1 MTGSCSA
8 LRETGFVW
16 MQSAFAAPAEAFATS
31 QALIEECSAS
41 NGQDALSVIGN
52 FILPPP
58 DGAVSRSFQTLHF
71 DFGLPVRPLRGQDVA
86 RYTALSVPQSAV
98 GVTAVTRLVPL
109 PALLGQRRWSDRAT
123 LVRNLQAYGE
133 SYGAWD
139 DADGY
144 SEGGDRA
151 ADVGGDLGSADA
163 DWASSSCWP
172 SARGRTCW
180 VGRRPRLSCPR
191 RCWHARCISGGGTGG
206 AVPGVEGLDNG
217 QRLCH
222 RGRAG

>member
-1 MTGSCSA
+1 MFCRLRSPGLLIHPGRGPSVCSVAAGHLRVIGENPAMTGSCSA

-109 PALLGQRRWSDRAT
+109 PALLGQRRWPDRAT
-123 LVRNLQAYGE
+123 CSSSTTSLSRT
-133 SYGAWD
+133 
-139 DADGY
+139 
-144 SEGGDRA
+144 GDRA
-151 ADVGGDLGSADA
+151 AAGR
-163 DWASSSCWP
+163 ASSISGSTGTAP
-172 SARGRTCW
+172 SARQ
-180 VGRRPRLSCPR
+180 LSAPSATGSSRCSTSVSRARSVRCSPPR
-191 RCWHARCISGGGTGG
+191 RR
-206 AVPGVEGLDNG
+206 
-217 QRLCH
+217 R
-222 RGRAG
+222 